1 MKSFEEIAKELK
13 ISKTR
18 VSQLYWSG
26 ITKLK
31 TYALEHPELKEYLS
45 DTNNTQSK
53 ELLKILYDD
62 YGRDKY

>member
-18 VSQLYWSG
+18 VSKLYWSG

-31 TYALEHPELKEYLS
+31 YYAKEHPELREYLS
-45 DTNNTQSK
+45 SINNRESK
-53 ELLKILYDD
+53 ELLKILYDE
-62 YGRDKY
+62 YGRDRY

>member
-31 TYALEHPELKEYLS
+31 YYAKEHPELREYLLDINNK
-45 DTNNTQSK
+45 DTK

-62 YGRDKY
+62 YGRDRY